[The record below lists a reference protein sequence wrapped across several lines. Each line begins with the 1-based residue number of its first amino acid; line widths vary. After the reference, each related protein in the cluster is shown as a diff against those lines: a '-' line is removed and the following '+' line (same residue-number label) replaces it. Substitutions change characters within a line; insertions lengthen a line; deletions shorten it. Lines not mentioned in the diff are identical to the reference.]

1 MRTIAVILAAGQ
13 GSRFG
18 GDKTSIT
25 LRGKPLWRY
34 SYDTFQAH
42 PGIDAV
48 GVIASDSHIDAIRSL
63 ADGAVFVEVGG
74 STRTESSRRAVACSR
89 CDRILIH
96 DAARPFVS
104 SALIDRVL
112 AALDTHPA
120 AAPAVPVTD
129 TIRRLSDGG
138 AETLDRRQL
147 VAMQTPQAVV
157 HSVLAKAYSESTGEF
172 TDEMAL
178 LESVGIQPEF
188 VPGEN
193 LNFKVTTPDD
203 LARAA
208 AVLGAAEVRTGIGY
222 DIHPFSSDPARQ
234 LVLGGVPFEGPGLE
248 GHSDADVLLHAVTD
262 ALLGAAG
269 LGDIGQHFPNQDP
282 RWRNADSTQFL
293 RFGAGLLREQGWQVV
308 NVDVTVIAEFP
319 KIMGRSAEIREAI
332 ARALDIDPS
341 RVSVKAT
348 TNERLGSI
356 GRGEGIASF
365 ATATIRQFP

>member
-1 MRTIAVILAAGQ
+1 MRTLAVVLAAGQ

-34 SYDTFQAH
+34 SYDTFRAH
-42 PGIDAV
+42 PGIDGV
-48 GVIASDSHIDAIRSL
+48 GVITSAGNIDAIRPL
-63 ADGAVFVEVGG
+63 AEGAAFVELGG
-74 STRTESSRRAVACSR
+74 ATRTESSRRAVAYGECE
-89 CDRILIH
+89 RILIH

-104 SALIDRVL
+104 TELIDRVL
-112 AALDTHPA
+112 SALDRHPA
-120 AAPAVPVTD
+120 AAPAIPVTD
-129 TIRRLSDGG
+129 TIRRLGDGA
-138 AETLDRRQL
+138 AETLERSRL
-147 VAMQTPQAVV
+147 VAMQTPQGVV

-188 VPGEN
+188 VPGEDR
-193 LNFKVTTPDD
+193 NFKVTSPDD

-208 AVLGAAEVRTGIGY
+208 AVLGAPEVRTGIGY
-222 DIHPFSSDPARQ
+222 DIHPFSGDSSRQ

-282 RWRNADSTQFL
+282 QWRNADSTQFL

-308 NVDVTVIAEFP
+308 NVDATVIAEFP
-319 KIMGRSAEIREAI
+319 KIMGRALEIRGAI
-332 ARALDIDPS
+332 AEALEIDPS